1 MPIAVTVVHDEV
13 PVVVQVDN
21 ELLEL
26 AKEFGL
32 LRAGLSVQIPAQAF
46 QSAQRRIG
54 AAVPQ
59 VPLGAMQCL
68 DQCRVAGAVAVCRRP
83 LIICSRFCIRM
94 AMWNQS
100 RTY

>member
-1 MPIAVTVVHDEV
+1 MNHAGNGLSMPVAITVVHDEG
-13 PVVVQVDN
+13 PVVFEVDN

-32 LRAGLSVQIPAQAF
+32 LGAGLEAQIPAQAF

-59 VPLGAMQCL
+59 VPLGAMQRL
-68 DQCRVAGAVAVCRRP
+68 DQCRVAGAVACVP
-83 LIICSRFCIRM
+83 AGS
-94 AMWNQS
+94 
-100 RTY
+100 